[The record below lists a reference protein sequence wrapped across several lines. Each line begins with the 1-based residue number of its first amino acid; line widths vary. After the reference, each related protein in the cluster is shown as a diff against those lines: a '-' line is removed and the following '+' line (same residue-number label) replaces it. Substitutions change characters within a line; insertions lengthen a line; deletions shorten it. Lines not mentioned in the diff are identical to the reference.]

1 MNAMETYEK
10 RYCERCREEYVNPCD
25 SIEEKMLCIMAQ
37 TVDSLDYMIE
47 RLETDRIERR
57 EGL

>member
-1 MNAMETYEK
+1 METYEK